1 MRSRIQHEITEIK
14 DRLLQM
20 SSMSEE
26 AVRTAIQASQRQD
39 SELAKRVMEQDWEID
54 YAEVEIH
61 GLILRTL
68 ALQQP
73 MAVDLR
79 FLAAAL
85 QITSQ
90 LERAGDHAVN
100 IAEQVI
106 NLTEKSNII
115 AVASPNLTDMARQAL
130 KMLADAINSFV
141 YNDAD
146 LAYRVI
152 SQDKEVDDLYT
163 KVLSEEIKTMEK
175 DVSEVRPGVY
185 HIILAI
191 NIERIADLATNI
203 AEDVVFLVEGRL
215 IRHEEGKE
223 KPVAVAPHAEAKE
236 PAEGELRPCPER
248 PVSGRREPLECLE
261 NHARHVH
268 DCLEKTMLAVK
279 AYMEGRKEDFERYAN
294 EVTELEH
301 AADMI
306 KRNVRAHLPKGIIMP
321 IDKFELFLYLNEQDA
336 IAGSAEDLLEWLT
349 YRSPLFSE
357 DLRVRIEKLM
367 LKCVS
372 LVEELPRIINGA
384 RTYFETGDE
393 ETRVWIKDKIRD
405 LRIEEHDADIMEH
418 QLKRKV
424 FSKDEDPVT
433 VFYMVRLVELIG
445 STADHAESAVDILR
459 SMIAK

>member
-14 DRLLQM
+14 DRLLKL

-39 SELAKRVMEQDWEID
+39 SELARRVIEQDWEID
-54 YAEVEIH
+54 YAEIEIH
-61 GLILRTL
+61 GLILRTM

-90 LERAGDHAVN
+90 LERVGDHAVN

-106 NLTEKSNII
+106 NLTEKSNIV
-115 AVASPNLTDMARQAL
+115 AEASPNLTDMARQAL

-152 SQDKEVDDLYT
+152 NEDKKVDDLYT
-163 KVLSEEIKTMEK
+163 EVLDEEIKNMEQ
-175 DVSEVRPGVY
+175 DVSGVRPGVY

-203 AEDVVFLVEGRL
+203 AEDVIFLVEGRL
-215 IRHEEGKE
+215 IRHDDDDE
-223 KPVAVAPHAEAKE
+223 KLVAVTPPSQPKQPSET
-236 PAEGELRPCPER
+236 ELRPCPGS
-248 PVSGRREPLECLE
+248 PDTGRREPLECLE
-261 NHARHVH
+261 NHARHVY
-268 DCLEKTMLAVK
+268 DCLTKTLLALK
-279 AYMEGRKEDFERYAN
+279 AYMEGRKEDFERYTN
-294 EVTELEH
+294 EVMELEH

-306 KRNVRAHLPKGIIMP
+306 KRNVRAHLPKGIIMS

-349 YRSPLFSE
+349 YRNPQFPE
-357 DLRVRIEKLM
+357 DLRTSIEKLM
-367 LKCVS
+367 YKCVN
-372 LVEELPRIINGA
+372 LVEELPKIINGA

-393 ETRVWIKDKIRD
+393 ETRIWIKDKIRD
-405 LRIEEHDADIMEH
+405 LRIEEHDADVMEH

-433 VFYMVRLVELIG
+433 VFYMVRLIELIG